1 MKLSLVIPAYNE
13 AEGVSQTAGKLRPV
27 LDELRKNNDVELVFV
42 NDGSKDDTEALL
54 KQEFSSDPG
63 VKVVSHD
70 RNRGLGAA
78 IRTGFSNVSGDVI
91 VTTDFDGTYS
101 FETIP
106 QLLALLV
113 DGVDIVTA
121 SPYHPQG
128 HVDGVPAYRLVFSYG
143 ASLLYRSLVKWNIYC
158 WTALFRAYRAQVIKT
173 TPFTSNDFLAGTE
186 LLVNALRAGYKV
198 VEYPTTLRVRT
209 FGQSSLK
216 VARVTKTHLQFQG
229 AILRARLAGNKS
241 APVAPMRRQTS

>member
-27 LDELRKNNDVELVFV
+27 LEQLRKTHEVEVVFV
-42 NDGSKDDTEALL
+42 NDGSKDDTASLL
-54 KQEFSSDPG
+54 QQEFSSDPG
-63 VKVVSHD
+63 VKVISHD

-78 IRTGFSNVSGDVI
+78 MRTGFGQVSGDAV

-101 FETIP
+101 FDEIP
-106 QLLALLV
+106 KILALLV

-128 HVDGVPAYRLVFSYG
+128 HVDGVPGYRLLLSHG
-143 ASLLYRSLVKWNIYC
+143 ASLLYRLLVKWNLYC
-158 WTALFRAYRAQVIKT
+158 WTSLFRVYRQSVVKNVT
-173 TPFTSNDFLAGTE
+173 FESNDFLMLTE
-186 LLVNALRAGYKV
+186 ILVNALRAGYKV
-198 VEYPTTLRVRT
+198 VEYPTTLHVRT

-216 VARVTKTHLQFQG
+216 IARVVRAHLKFQWAVVKT
-229 AILRARLAGNKS
+229 RLMGKS
-241 APVAPMRRQTS
+241 GPVSHVRRQSS

>member
-13 AEGVSQTAGKLRPV
+13 AEGVSQTAQKLRPV
-27 LDELRKNNDVELVFV
+27 LDQLRKANEVEVIIV

-54 KQEFSSDPG
+54 KQEFNSDPG
-63 VKVVSHD
+63 VQVISHE
-70 RNRGLGAA
+70 RNCGLGAA
-78 IRTGFSNVSGDVI
+78 LRTGFSHVSGDVI

-101 FETIP
+101 FDTIP
-106 QLLALLV
+106 NILALLV
-113 DGVDIVTA
+113 DGVDLVTA

-128 HVDGVPAYRLVFSYG
+128 HVDGVPAYRLVFSFG
-143 ASLLYRSLVKWNIYC
+143 AALLYRILVKWNIYC
-158 WTALFRAYRAQVIKT
+158 WTALYRAYRQPVIKT
-173 TPFTSNDFLAGTE
+173 VPFESDDFLADTE

-216 VARVTKTHLQFQG
+216 VARVTKTHLQFQW
-229 AILRARLAGNKS
+229 AILKARFTGNKS
-241 APVAPMRRQTS
+241 GPVRR